1 MSIRKKIVKKVAL
14 VMVVVMTLGIIP
26 ILDNTTSQ
34 ATETINGSEVVK
46 TSTITIDGVERTLI
60 VLENGEIYLKVG
72 EEEPMYILDFDVLEI
87 KFDKYGT
94 LWFIDPYNGIYWWNY
109 DLENHELSVFNI
121 IPRQTEDGSTTYV
134 DDAESLVLD
143 DQGLVI
149 GYKTISGE
157 TYPILTLDEMKEYL
171 GISDD
176 PTPPPAT
183 PTPNAPTPT
192 PTAPTA
198 TPVPTATPTPTNTE
212 KPAVTPE
219 PTVSPQPTSAPKV
232 SIKKSSGYTCLSVGN
247 KVVSKYKL
255 KKGVLT
261 WKGTKKSQKVKQ
273 VKQAGFIKKSKNL
286 VYITKKGKAYTISQK
301 GKKKTIVKK
310 DAKKL
315 IFKNGFVTKI
325 KKKSGYLDVV
335 NK

>member
-1 MSIRKKIVKKVAL
+1 MA
-14 VMVVVMTLGIIP
+14 MVMTLMGFFYTHPITSNAETTSDIVKTQTCTVNGIKRTITVYRDTTVLFQLEDEEP
-26 ILDNTTSQ
+26 FVIIHACLNTEFDNIGFDNIGTIWEIDEDNTIS
-34 ATETINGSEVVK
+34 
-46 TSTITIDGVERTLI
+46 
-60 VLENGEIYLKVG
+60 
-72 EEEPMYILDFDVLEI
+72 
-87 KFDKYGT
+87 
-94 LWFIDPYNGIYWWNY
+94 WWNY
-109 DLENHELSVFNI
+109 DLTPKIHLFIGLHKPSSTDDVSYVNNAKCLVF
-121 IPRQTEDGSTTYV
+121 
-134 DDAESLVLD
+134 D
-143 DQGLVI
+143 DQGFVT
-149 GYKTISGE
+149 GYKDLSDE
-157 TYPILTLDEMKEYL
+157 THPILTLEEMKKFL
-171 GISDD
+171 NISDD
-176 PTPPPAT
+176 
-183 PTPNAPTPT
+183 PTPT
-192 PTAPTA
+192 PTAPTPA
-198 TPVPTATPTPTNTE
+198 NTE

-301 GKKKTIVKK
+301 GKKKAIVKK

-325 KKKSGYLDVV
+325 RKKSGYVNVV
-335 NK
+335 NR

>member
-1 MSIRKKIVKKVAL
+1 MNKKTHKKYVAL
-14 VMVVVMTLGIIP
+14 LTMFAMVVCTMLHPVSANADTNSPFSDEEIIQTYTC
-26 ILDNTTSQ
+26 I
-34 ATETINGSEVVK
+34 V
-46 TSTITIDGVERTLI
+46 DGVERILI
-60 VLENGEIYLKVG
+60 ILENDDKYLKVG
-72 EEEPMYILDFDVLEI
+72 ENNPIYVCSRDLSI

-94 LWFIDPYNGIYWWNY
+94 IWIIHSIDNGIRWWSYDLTPNDNTFRPIYNTTPEDPYA
-109 DLENHELSVFNI
+109 
-121 IPRQTEDGSTTYV
+121 YV
-134 DDAESLVLD
+134 DDVESLVLD
-143 DQGLVI
+143 ENNEFVV
-149 GYKTISGE
+149 GYKTFSGE
-157 TYPILTLDEMKEYL
+157 TYPILTLEQMKEAL
-171 GISDD
+171 GISNDN
-176 PTPPPAT
+176 PT

-192 PTAPTA
+192 APTTTPVPTPTPTAPTH
-198 TPVPTATPTPTNTE
+198 TPTNTE
-212 KPAVTPE
+212 KPVVTPE
-219 PTVSPQPTSAPKV
+219 PTVSSQPTVAPKV

-273 VKQAGFIKKSKNL
+273 VKQVGFIKKSKNL

-315 IFKNGFVTKI
+315 IFKNGYVIKI
-325 KKKSGYLDVV
+325 KKKSGYTNVV